1 MTIEQQILRDLS
13 ISRSTASSIAGRLK
27 ISEEAAQVILTRL
40 EKSNQVETRPL
51 ITGPRP
57 LLVYQLKS

>member
-13 ISRSTASSIAGRLK
+13 IGRSTASSIAGRIKL
-27 ISEEAAQVILTRL
+27 SEEAVTVILKRL

-51 ITGPRP
+51 NH